1 MRHVR
6 GPRGKHLGKEAVSE
20 TATGV
25 RLKVTLLNH
34 TKNPDRI
41 CAAAAQSCYS
51 ESGASDLFESTTDER
66 AKKMIKKVVGMG
78 HLSVVEHAHFTFS
91 VEGVSRSL
99 THQLV
104 RHRIA
109 SYSQQSQRYVGM
121 DKASYVLPPSV
132 ARDKEARERYA
143 KAMDDAWRVYRELA
157 KVVPKE
163 DARYV
168 LPNACHTNIT
178 ITMNA
183 RELWHFFNLR
193 CCRRAQW
200 EIRMMAWMMLAEVLK
215 VAPILFD
222 NAGPGCWRGPCPEG
236 EYACGR
242 PYKKGVLPSED
253 EMLVESQKPKD

>member
-1 MRHVR
+1 
-6 GPRGKHLGKEAVSE
+6 
-20 TATGV
+20 
-25 RLKVTLLNH
+25 LKVTLINH
-34 TKNPDRI
+34 TKDPDRI

-51 ESGASDLFESTTDER
+51 EKGATELFETTSEER
-66 AKKMIKKVVGMG
+66 ARKMIEKVVGMG

-121 DKASYVLPPSV
+121 DKAEYVIPPSLS
-132 ARDKEARERYA
+132 ADPEARRLYS
-143 KAMDDAWRVYRELA
+143 KAMDDAWKTYRELA
-157 KVVPKE
+157 QKVPKE

-178 ITMNA
+178 VTMNA
-183 RELWHFFNLR
+183 RELWHLFRLR

-200 EIRMMAWMMLAEVLK
+200 EIRLMAWKMLEEARE
-215 VAPILFD
+215 VAPVLFGD
-222 NAGPGCWRGPCPEG
+222 AGPGCFRGSCPEG
-236 EYACGR
+236 EYSCGK
-242 PYKKGVLPSED
+242 PYKKETMPSE
-253 EMLVESQKPKD
+253 EELLVESARAGD

>member
-1 MRHVR
+1 M
-6 GPRGKHLGKEAVSE
+6 
-20 TATGV
+20 
-25 RLKVTLLNH
+25 KVVLLNY
-34 TKNPDRI
+34 TKNPDQV

-51 ESGASDLFESTTDER
+51 EKGASELFASTSDEKS
-66 AKKMIKKVVGMG
+66 KKMIRKVVGMG

-109 SYSQQSQRYVGM
+109 SYSQQSQRYVSM
-121 DKASYVLPPSV
+121 ERAEYVFPPSV
-132 ARDKEARERYA
+132 AKDPEAKRMYA
-143 KAMDDAWRVYRELA
+143 KAMDEAWKAYRELA
-157 KVVPKE
+157 KKVPKE

-200 EIRMMAWMMLAEVLK
+200 EIRMMAWKMLAEARK

-222 NAGPGCWRGPCPEG
+222 SAGPGCFRGPCPEG
-236 EYACGR
+236 EYACGK
-242 PYKKGVLPSED
+242 PYKRGEMPSEE
-253 EMLVESQKPKD
+253 EMLIESQKPEG

>member
-1 MRHVR
+1 M
-6 GPRGKHLGKEAVSE
+6 
-20 TATGV
+20 
-25 RLKVTLLNH
+25 KVTLINH
-34 TKNPDRI
+34 SENPDRV

-51 ESGASDLFESTTDER
+51 EKGASELFGTTSDDR
-66 AKKMIKKVVGMG
+66 AKKMIEKVVGMG

-109 SYSQQSQRYVGM
+109 SYSQQSQRYVSM
-121 DKASYVLPPSV
+121 DKAEYVTPPKIS
-132 ARDKEARERYA
+132 DDPEAKALYK
-143 KAMDDAWRVYRELA
+143 KAMDTAWDAYRELA
-157 KVVPKE
+157 RKAPKE

-183 RELWHFFNLR
+183 RELWHLFRLR

-200 EIRMMAWMMLAEVLK
+200 EIRIMAWKMLAEAKK
-215 VAPILFD
+215 VAPVLFAD
-222 NAGPGCWRGPCPEG
+222 AGPGCFRGGCPEG
-236 EYACGR
+236 EYSCGK
-242 PYKKGVLPSED
+242 PYDKSSPPTEED
-253 EMLVESQKPKD
+253 LLVESSGNGG

>member
-1 MRHVR
+1 M
-6 GPRGKHLGKEAVSE
+6 
-20 TATGV
+20 
-25 RLKVTLLNH
+25 KVTLINH
-34 TKNPDRI
+34 SENPDRV

-51 ESGASDLFESTTDER
+51 EKGASELFGTTSDDR
-66 AKKMIKKVVGMG
+66 AKKMIEKVVGMG

-109 SYSQQSQRYVGM
+109 SYSQQSQRYVSM
-121 DKASYVLPPSV
+121 DKAEYVTPPKIS
-132 ARDKEARERYA
+132 DDPEAKALYE
-143 KAMDDAWRVYRELA
+143 KAMDTAWDAYRELA
-157 KVVPKE
+157 RKAPKE

-183 RELWHFFNLR
+183 RELWHLFRLR

-200 EIRMMAWMMLAEVLK
+200 EIRIMAWKMLAEAKK
-215 VAPILFD
+215 VAPVLFAD
-222 NAGPGCWRGPCPEG
+222 AGPGCFRGGCPEG
-236 EYACGR
+236 EYSCGK
-242 PYKKGVLPSED
+242 PYDKSSPPTEED
-253 EMLVESQKPKD
+253 LLVESSGNGG

>member
-1 MRHVR
+1 M
-6 GPRGKHLGKEAVSE
+6 
-20 TATGV
+20 
-25 RLKVTLLNH
+25 KVTLINH
-34 TKNPDRI
+34 SENPDRV

-51 ESGASDLFESTTDER
+51 EKGASELFGTTSDDR
-66 AKKMIKKVVGMG
+66 AKKMIEKVVGMG

-109 SYSQQSQRYVGM
+109 SYSQQSQRYVSM
-121 DKASYVLPPSV
+121 DKAEYVTPPKIS
-132 ARDKEARERYA
+132 DDPEAKALYE
-143 KAMDDAWRVYRELA
+143 KAMDTAWDAYRELA
-157 KVVPKE
+157 RKAPKE

-183 RELWHFFNLR
+183 RELWHLFRLR

-200 EIRMMAWMMLAEVLK
+200 EIRMMAWKMLAEAKK
-215 VAPILFD
+215 VAPVLFAD
-222 NAGPGCWRGPCPEG
+222 AGPGCFRGGCSEG
-236 EYACGR
+236 EYSCGK
-242 PYKKGVLPSED
+242 PYDKSSPPTEED
-253 EMLVESQKPKD
+253 LLVESSGNGG